1 MAPHIARLRDL
12 QDELEILNDGL
23 KESVARAKISP
34 CTCVHG
40 VHDEETGRCSV
51 DGCNCR
57 RPDFSLAD
65 YRKISEVAVSIQRLT
80 EEQIKPAAL
89 RLALVEVSGLTIDG
103 NANPTAD
110 DILELAGDDFV
121 SEISSEIETLLG
133 LRGNAA
139 KNSES
144 PTTSGAPAGGAMSL
158 SGVPSASAG
167 DCI

>member
-133 LRGNAA
+133 LRGEPA